1 MSGIL
6 GCIGTWMPIPG
17 QLFECGMAVVNNVA
31 PGITDLYLRGIDVC
45 KSIVLGIGALGK

>member
-17 QLFECGMAVVNNVA
+17 QLFECGMAIINNVI
-31 PGITDLYLRGIDVC
+31 PGIMDAWGAIAKFLT
-45 KSIVLGIGALGK
+45 SIMDAAMAVGK

>member
-17 QLFECGMAVVNNVA
+17 QLFECGMAVVNNVG
-31 PGITDLYLRGIDVC
+31 PGITDLYLRGIDSC
-45 KSIVLGIGALGK
+45 KAIVSGIGALGK